1 MSKVLI
7 FFTNFLL
14 IYLSNFPLY
23 INNEHLINIINY
35 EIYNFNMVSSLVI
48 KRTLTEMLIY
58 NSKSQLKDSQI
69 NKNTHDNEKNK
80 ISSPQTEL
88 LRTSKNESNNNNSEN
103 TNNYNITKREETLED
118 LLKEYDEDMKE
129 INNNN
134 KKKTFFKKAKL
145 VLEAFDNIFID
156 KLIDAN
162 IHNKKS
168 ELKEDVIDNSVAL
181 CGSLILAIPIFSYF
195 CKRINFFHSPQ

>member
-1 MSKVLI
+1 
-7 FFTNFLL
+7 
-14 IYLSNFPLY
+14 
-23 INNEHLINIINY
+23 
-35 EIYNFNMVSSLVI
+35 
-48 KRTLTEMLIY
+48 ML
-58 NSKSQLKDSQI
+58 K
-69 NKNTHDNEKNK
+69 
-80 ISSPQTEL
+80 
-88 LRTSKNESNNNNSEN
+88 TSKKESSNNSEN

-168 ELKEDVIDNSVAL
+168 EIKEDVIDNAVIL
-181 CGSLILAIPIFSYF
+181 CGSLILTIPVLSYF
-195 CKRINFFHSPQ
+195 CKRINFFHSLLHYV

>member
-7 FFTNFLL
+7 FFTNLLL

-23 INNEHLINIINY
+23 INNEHLRNIINY
-35 EIYNFNMVSSLVI
+35 KIYNYNMVSSLVI

-58 NSKSQLKDSQI
+58 NSKSQLKVSQI

-80 ISSPQTEL
+80 ISSRQTEL
-88 LRTSKNESNNNNSEN
+88 LRTSKNEPKNNDSEN
-103 TNNYNITKREETLED
+103 TNNYNITKKEETLED
-118 LLKEYDEDMKE
+118 LLKEYDKEMKE

-134 KKKTFFKKAKL
+134 KKKFFKRSKL

-156 KLIDAN
+156 KVIDSD

-168 ELKEDVIDNSVAL
+168 ELKEDVVDNAVTL
-181 CGSLILAIPIFSYF
+181 CGSLILAIPVLSYF
-195 CKRINFFHSPQ
+195 FKRINFFHSPQ

>member
-1 MSKVLI
+1 
-7 FFTNFLL
+7 
-14 IYLSNFPLY
+14 
-23 INNEHLINIINY
+23 
-35 EIYNFNMVSSLVI
+35 MVSSLVI

-162 IHNKKS
+162 IQKKQS
-168 ELKEDVIDNSVAL
+168 QLEEEVFENAIVLSNSM
-181 CGSLILAIPIFSYF
+181 ILAIPIFAYLF
-195 CKRINFFHSPQ
+195 KRINFFHSPQ